1 MHFFSS
7 PLGLNLGKRS
17 WTTRMVW
24 DSNTNVRRLNV
35 RKGSLGFEI
44 NVPSSHKYMLI
55 KTLYCILTHKCHF
68 SCVFLSNGFKANF
81 PLRIVIPRNDVH
93 DISVL
98 FIERTGKRCM
108 IKNKEHFIEGSGSL
122 IARQGAMRS
131 AGCIRRRMCSGLFK
145 HR

>member
-1 MHFFSS
+1 
-7 PLGLNLGKRS
+7 
-17 WTTRMVW
+17 
-24 DSNTNVRRLNV
+24 
-35 RKGSLGFEI
+35 
-44 NVPSSHKYMLI
+44 MLI
-55 KTLYCILTHKCHF
+55 KTLYCILAHKCHF

-98 FIERTGKRCM
+98 FIERTEKRCM
-108 IKNKEHFIEGSGSL
+108 IKNKEHFIEDSGSL

>member
-1 MHFFSS
+1 
-7 PLGLNLGKRS
+7 
-17 WTTRMVW
+17 
-24 DSNTNVRRLNV
+24 
-35 RKGSLGFEI
+35 
-44 NVPSSHKYMLI
+44 MLI
-55 KTLYCILTHKCHF
+55 KTLYCILAHKCHF

-98 FIERTGKRCM
+98 FIERTGMRCM

>member
-1 MHFFSS
+1 
-7 PLGLNLGKRS
+7 
-17 WTTRMVW
+17 MVW
-24 DSNTNVRRLNV
+24 DSNTNVRRLTV
-35 RKGSLGFEI
+35 RKGSLGFKI
-44 NVPSSHKYMLI
+44 NVPSSYKYMLI
-55 KTLYCILTHKCHF
+55 KTLFCILAHKRHF
-68 SCVFLSNGFKANF
+68 SCVSLSNGFKANF

-145 HR
+145 DI

>member
-1 MHFFSS
+1 MPFFSS

-24 DSNTNVRRLNV
+24 DSNTNVRRLTV
-35 RKGSLGFEI
+35 RKGSLGFKI

-55 KTLYCILTHKCHF
+55 KTLYCILAHKCHF

>member
-1 MHFFSS
+1 MQLAH
-7 PLGLNLGKRS
+7 PNG
-17 WTTRMVW
+17 W
-24 DSNTNVRRLNV
+24 DSNTNVKRLTV
-35 RKGSLGFEI
+35 RKGSLGFKI
-44 NVPSSHKYMLI
+44 NVLSSHEYMLI

-68 SCVFLSNGFKANF
+68 SCVFLSNGFEANF

-108 IKNKEHFIEGSGSL
+108 IKSKEHFIEGSGSL

-131 AGCIRRRMCSGLFK
+131 GCIRRRMCSGLFK
-145 HR
+145 DR